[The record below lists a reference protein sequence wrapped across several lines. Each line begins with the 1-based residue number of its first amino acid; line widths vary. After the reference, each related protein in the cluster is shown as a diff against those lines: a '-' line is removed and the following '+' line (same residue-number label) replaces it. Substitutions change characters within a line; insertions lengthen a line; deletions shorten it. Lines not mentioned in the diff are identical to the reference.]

1 MLDKRTFFEYY
12 FSLLMIKQMI
22 LFTFF
27 AKKDYNARTI
37 KICLFLFS
45 FALYFTVNALFY
57 NTATMH
63 KIYVDEGK
71 YNFIYQ
77 IPQILYSTLISAII
91 NTIVKFLSLT
101 GKNIIEIK
109 QNKNIDN
116 KQIRKFKK
124 CLKIKFIFFFILTF
138 MFLLIFWYYIA
149 CFCAIYK
156 NTQIHLIKDTLV
168 AFGLS
173 LSYPFGLC
181 LLPTIFRIL
190 SLTASEQDK
199 ECTYRF
205 SQFLQNCI

>member
-77 IPQILYSTLISAII
+77 LPQILYSSLISTII

-109 QNKNIDN
+109 KNKKND
-116 KQIRKFKK
+116 KKTIRKFKK
-124 CLKIKFIFFFILTF
+124 SLKIKFIFFFILTF
-138 MFLLIFWYYIA
+138 IFLLVFWYYIA

-156 NTQIHLIKDTLV
+156 NTQNHLIKDTLV
-168 AFGLS
+168 SFGLS
-173 LSYPFGLC
+173 LLYPFGLC
-181 LLPTIFRIL
+181 LLPGIFRIP
-190 SLTASEQDK
+190 SLRAIKRDK
-199 ECTYRF
+199 ECMYKL
-205 SQFLQNCI
+205 SIIIQNVV